1 MKVLQF
7 PLARITIAFLLG
19 ILLAYFLKPIP
30 SNAFLFLSIATLF
43 FIGTYYSSNANT
55 KSIQLFGIATALL
68 AFSIGA
74 TTQTVHTD
82 SYLQN
87 NYTNHKKIFE
97 ENHTYTV
104 ALREKLKSTN
114 FNVRYIALL
123 HTIDQENATGRILLN
138 IRKDSLIHNFEIG
151 DRLKI
156 NGILYKNTTQK
167 NPNQFDYQ
175 KHLDNKQIYAQL
187 YADLDEIKISS
198 DTKKDIWYYAS
209 KLRTR
214 IIENLDK
221 SNFHKEELNVA
232 VALILGQQQDIS
244 LDIIRDYQYAG
255 AVHILSV
262 SGLHIG
268 FILLFVTFI
277 LKPLP
282 NSKRGSFVKLIVTL
296 LSLSLF
302 GILAGLAPSVLR
314 SVTMFSFVAIGLFLR
329 RSVNIYHTLLISI
342 LLILL
347 FQPSFLFDVGFQLS
361 YIALFFIIWLQP
373 LLAMLW
379 TPKKK
384 IQKYIWDILTVS
396 FAAQIGT
403 LPLSI
408 YYFHQFPGLFFVTNL
423 IVIPLLGFIMSL
435 GVLVMVFALFNWVPF
450 YPAKALE
457 VSIYYLDKIINKI
470 ASFESLIIK
479 DIPLNTSLLI
489 TGYLVLI
496 AIIIWIKNPNFK
508 SLTFVLFTIAALQI
522 SCIQTKW
529 EVQNQVEF
537 VVLNIKRNTLLLER
551 NGFST
556 TLYANDSLLKVSKKN
571 NLISSYLSGNFS
583 TLIYKKRL
591 QNTIYFKGTKILI
604 LDSTMVYPKTIQPD
618 VLLLTQSTRVNLDR
632 VIQRLKPK
640 IIVADGSNYKT
651 IQKHWK
657 QTCLK
662 QKIPFHST
670 NEKGFYTINLMN

>member
-7 PLARITIAFLLG
+7 PLARITIAFIAG
-19 ILLAYFLKPIP
+19 IVFAYFLKPIP
-30 SNAFLFLSIATLF
+30 PIVFAFLTITIIIIFRS
-43 FIGTYYSSNANT
+43 YYSSKKKT
-55 KSIQLFGIATALL
+55 KIQLHFGIATYLL

-82 SYLQN
+82 FYKQN
-87 NYTNHKKIFE
+87 NYTHYKDIFE
-97 ENHTYTV
+97 KSHTFTV
-104 ALREKLKSTN
+104 TLREKLKGSN
-114 FNVRYIALL
+114 FNERYIALL
-123 HTIDQENATGRILLN
+123 HTIDLQNATGRILLN
-138 IRKDSLIHNFEIG
+138 IRKDSLNHTFEIG
-151 DRLKI
+151 DCLKI
-156 NGILYKNTTQK
+156 NGALYKNTAQK

-175 KHLDNKQIYAQL
+175 KYLDNKQIYAQL
-187 YADLDEIKISS
+187 YADPDEIKISP
-198 DTKKDIWYYAS
+198 DTKKDVWYYAS
-209 KLRTR
+209 RLRSR
-214 IIENLDK
+214 IIENLKK
-221 SNFHKEELNVA
+221 SNFHPAELNVA

-244 LDIIRDYQYAG
+244 PDIIRDYQYAG

-282 NSKRGSFVKLIVTL
+282 NSKRGSFIKLIVTL

-329 RSVNIYHTLLISI
+329 RSVNIYHTLLVSI

-361 YIALFFIIWLQP
+361 YIALFFILWLQP

-379 TPKKK
+379 TPKNKV
-384 IQKYIWDILTVS
+384 QNYVWDLLTVS

-435 GVLVMVFALFNWVPF
+435 GVLVMLFAAFNWVPF

-457 VSIYYLDKIINKI
+457 VSIYYLDKIINTI
-470 ASFESLIIK
+470 ASFESFIIK
-479 DIPLNTSLLI
+479 DIPLNTSLLL
-489 TGYLVLI
+489 TTYLVLI
-496 AIIIWIKNPNFK
+496 AMIIWFKKPNFK
-508 SLTFVLFTIAALQI
+508 SLTFVLITIVALQL
-522 SCIQTKW
+522 SSIQTKW
-529 EVQNQVEF
+529 DVQNQEEF
-537 VVLNIKRNTLLLER
+537 VVFNTKKNTLLMER
-551 NGFST
+551 NGFTT
-556 TLYANDSLLKVSKKN
+556 TLYANDSLLKTYEKN

-583 TLIYKKRL
+583 TLKQKRQL
-591 QNTIYFKGTKILI
+591 QNTIYFKGNKILI
-604 LDSTMVYPKTIQPD
+604 LDSSMVYPKTIQPD
-618 VLLLTQSTRVNLDR
+618 ILLLTQSTRVNLDR
-632 VIQRLKPK
+632 VLQSIKPK
-640 IIVADGSNYKT
+640 IIIADGSNYKT
-651 IQKHWK
+651 IQKRWK
-657 QTCLK
+657 QTCTQ

-670 NEKGFYTINLMN
+670 SEKGFYTIN

>member
-7 PLARITIAFLLG
+7 PLARITIVFILG

-30 SNAFLFLSIATLF
+30 SIAFIFLAITIFVFGFSYYLCQKKSS
-43 FIGTYYSSNANT
+43 FI
-55 KSIQLFGIATALL
+55 ILFGIATALF
-68 AFSIGA
+68 AFSIGV

-82 SYLQN
+82 SYQPN
-87 NYTNHKKIFE
+87 NYIHHATIFE
-97 ENHTYTV
+97 KNHLFTV
-104 ALREKLKSTN
+104 TLREKLKSSKSN
-114 FNVRYIALL
+114 ERYIALIQ
-123 HTIDQENATGRILLN
+123 TIDQEKATGRILLN
-138 IRKDSLIHNFEIG
+138 IRKDSLKHTFEIG
-151 DRLKI
+151 NRLRIK
-156 NGILYKNTTQK
+156 GVLVKNTAQK

-175 KHLDNKQIYAQL
+175 KYLNNKQIYAQL
-187 YADLDEIKISS
+187 YADPDEMQLSS
-198 DTKKDIWYYAS
+198 VNEKDIWYYAAR
-209 KLRTR
+209 LRTR
-214 IIENLDK
+214 IIENLNK
-221 SNFHKEELNVA
+221 RNFNTVELNVA

-244 LDIIRDYQYAG
+244 PDIIRDYQYAG

-282 NSKRGSFVKLIVTL
+282 NSKRGTIIKLIATL

-329 RSVNIYHTLLISI
+329 RSVNIYHTLLVSI

-373 LLAMLW
+373 LLGMLW
-379 TPKKK
+379 TPKNK
-384 IQKYIWDILTVS
+384 IQKYIWDLLTVS

-435 GVLVMVFALFNWVPF
+435 GLLVMVFAAFNWVPF

-457 VSIYYLDKIINKI
+457 ISIYYLDKTINTI
-470 ASFESLIIK
+470 ASFESFIIR

-496 AIIIWIKNPNFK
+496 ATIVWFKKPTFKN
-508 SLTFVLFTIAALQI
+508 LTFTFIAILAVQI
-522 SCIQTKW
+522 SSIQTKW
-529 EVQNQVEF
+529 EVQNQEEF
-537 VVLNIKRNTLLLER
+537 VIFNAKKNTLLVER

-556 TLYANDSLLKVSKKN
+556 TIFANDSLLKTYRKN
-571 NLISSYLSGNFS
+571 NLISTYLSGNFCA
-583 TLIYKKRL
+583 LKHKKKL
-591 QNTIYFKGTKILI
+591 QNTLYFKGNKILI
-604 LDSTMVYPKTIQPD
+604 LDSSMVYPRTIQPD
-618 VLLLTQSTRVNLDR
+618 ILVLTQSTRVNLDR
-632 VIQRLKPK
+632 VLQSIKPK
-640 IIVADGSNYKT
+640 IIIADGSNYKT
-651 IQKHWK
+651 IQKRWK
-657 QTCLK
+657 KTCIQ

-670 NEKGFYTINLMN
+670 NEKGFYTIN

>member
-1 MKVLQF
+1 MKILQF
-7 PLARITIAFLLG
+7 PLARITVAFVLG

-30 SNAFLFLSIATLF
+30 SITFIFLSITTLIC
-43 FIGTYYSSNANT
+43 IGTYYSSKTNI
-55 KSIQLFGIATALL
+55 KSLVLFGIATYLL

-82 SYLQN
+82 SFQQN
-87 NYTNHKKIFE
+87 NYTHHAAIFE
-97 ENHTYTV
+97 KNHAFTV
-104 ALREKLKSTN
+104 TLREKLKSSN
-114 FNVRYIALL
+114 FSERYIALL
-123 HTIDQENATGRILLN
+123 HTIDLENATGRILLN
-138 IRKDSLIHNFEIG
+138 IRKDSLNHNFEIG

-156 NGILYKNTTQK
+156 DGILYKNTAQK

-175 KHLDNKQIYAQL
+175 KYLDNKQIYAQL
-187 YADLDEIKISS
+187 YADPDEIKISS
-198 DTKKDIWYYAS
+198 DTKKDVWYYAS
-209 KLRTR
+209 RLRTR
-214 IIENLDK
+214 IIENLNK

-244 LDIIRDYQYAG
+244 PDIIRDYQYAG

-282 NSKRGSFVKLIVTL
+282 NSKRGSFVKLIITL

-329 RSVNIYHTLLISI
+329 RSVNIYHTLLVSI

-373 LLAMLW
+373 LLAILW
-379 TPKKK
+379 TPKNK
-384 IQKYIWDILTVS
+384 IQNYIWDLLTVS

-435 GVLVMVFALFNWVPF
+435 GVLVMLFAAFNWVPF

-457 VSIYYLDKIINKI
+457 VSIYYLDKIINTI
-470 ASFESLIIK
+470 ASFESFVIK
-479 DIPLNTSLLI
+479 DIPLNTSLLL
-489 TGYLVLI
+489 TGYLALI
-496 AIIIWIKNPNFK
+496 AMVIWFKKPNFK
-508 SLTFVLFTIAALQI
+508 NLTFVFIAIVAFQI
-522 SCIQTKW
+522 SSIQTKW
-529 EVQNQVEF
+529 EVQNQKEF
-537 VVLNIKRNTLLLER
+537 VVFNTKKNTLLLER
-551 NGFST
+551 NGFNT
-556 TLYANDSLLKVSKKN
+556 TLYANDSLLKTYQKN
-571 NLISSYLSGNFS
+571 NLISSYLSGNFC
-583 TLIYKKRL
+583 TLNHKIKL
-591 QNTIYFKGTKILI
+591 QNTLYFKENKILI
-604 LDSTMVYPKTIQPD
+604 LDSSMVYPKTIQPD

-632 VIQRLKPK
+632 VLQSIKPK
-640 IIVADGSNYKT
+640 IIIADGSNYKT
-651 IQKHWK
+651 IQKRWK
-657 QTCLK
+657 QTCAQ

-670 NEKGFYTINLMN
+670 SEKGFYTIN